1 MSIQR
6 AWIRAGIV
14 LSTSAATAML
24 TIAALAAI
32 APPAASAVGHA
43 PGDTVTSAAGTA
55 TPAGSPASIKTT
67 STLTLSPTTSATA
80 ATRPGSP
87 AAPAPSAPAPS
98 APAPATP
105 EAAKKTTNTTPAA
118 STGTATTTRPATSTP
133 SAKKGVVYLTFDDG
147 PGPATP
153 EVLALLAQHH
163 VTATFFVTGSN
174 AAANP
179 RLLSAIRAGGH
190 AVGDHTWDHPQLTK
204 LSAAGVTDQLNRTEA
219 VIGKTRCV
227 RPPYGDTSPTI
238 AGIIAARG
246 ERQILWD
253 VDPKDWSRPGADVIV
268 DRVMSQVRPGSIV
281 LMHDAG
287 GDRSQ
292 SVAALRII
300 LDRLDTQGLRSVA
313 LPQC

>member
-1 MSIQR
+1 MC
-6 AWIRAGIV
+6 IRD
-14 LSTSAATAML
+14 S
-24 TIAALAAI
+24 
-32 APPAASAVGHA
+32 
-43 PGDTVTSAAGTA
+43 
-55 TPAGSPASIKTT
+55 
-67 STLTLSPTTSATA
+67 
-80 ATRPGSP
+80 
-87 AAPAPSAPAPS
+87 
-98 APAPATP
+98 
-105 EAAKKTTNTTPAA
+105 
-118 STGTATTTRPATSTP
+118 
-133 SAKKGVVYLTFDDG
+133 
-147 PGPATP
+147 
-153 EVLALLAQHH
+153 
-163 VTATFFVTGSN
+163 
-174 AAANP
+174 
-179 RLLSAIRAGGH
+179 
-190 AVGDHTWDHPQLTK
+190 TWDHPQLTT

-227 RPPYGDTSPTI
+227 RPPYGDTSPTV

>member
-118 STGTATTTRPATSTP
+118 STGTATTTRTATSSP

-174 AAANP
+174 AAANS

-190 AVGDHTWDHPQLTK
+190 AVGDHTWDHPQLTT

-227 RPPYGDTSPTI
+227 RPPYGDTSPTV

>member
-14 LSTSAATAML
+14 VSTSATTALL
-24 TIAALAAI
+24 TIAALAAY
-32 APPAASAVGHA
+32 APPAASAVDHA
-43 PGDTVTSAAGTA
+43 PGDTLAAGAGVA
-55 TPAGSPASIKTT
+55 TSTGSPASSKPT
-67 STLTLSPTTSATA
+67 STPALAVTTTSATTAASRPNSPSTPALTTTAVAKKSTATSSPTTTGAA
-80 ATRPGSP
+80 AT
-87 AAPAPSAPAPS
+87 
-98 APAPATP
+98 
-105 EAAKKTTNTTPAA
+105 K
-118 STGTATTTRPATSTP
+118 TATTTRTTTTTAT
-133 SAKKGVVYLTFDDG
+133 AAQRGVVYLTFDDG

-163 VTATFFVTGSN
+163 VTATFFVTGAN
-174 AAANP
+174 ASTNP
-179 RLLSAIRAGGH
+179 QLLAAIRAAGH
-190 AVGDHTWDHPQLTK
+190 AVGDHTWDHPQLTT
-204 LSAAGVTDQLNRTEA
+204 LSASGVIDQLTRTEA

-238 AGIIAARG
+238 AGIIARRG

-253 VDPKDWSRPGADVIV
+253 VDPKDWSRPGADVIA
-268 DRVMSQVRPGSIV
+268 DRVMSQVQPGSIV

-300 LDRLDTQGLRSVA
+300 LDRLDAQGLRSVA

>member
-67 STLTLSPTTSATA
+67 STLALSPTTSATA

-98 APAPATP
+98 APATATP
-105 EAAKKTTNTTPAA
+105 AVAKKTTNTTPAA

-227 RPPYGDTSPTI
+227 RPPYGDTSPTV

-253 VDPKDWSRPGADVIV
+253 VDPKDWSRPGVDVIV
-268 DRVMSQVRPGSIV
+268 DRVMSQVQPGSIV